1 MYISLSGQRRVFC
14 FDLFGESRWSRLIV
28 PVVGINVHEPMMRSS
43 DTPTTRELAQRLL
56 AYEEVEINPAMVDMP
71 AVCRVCDK
79 LRRPLSTLAGAA
91 GFRSLLARALTLA
104 KQESPVL
111 GAGEV
116 QPDGSLQGLNDE
128 AAQSGA
134 VLIAHLIGLMVT
146 FIGESLTLRLL
157 HDVWL
162 DLPGSE
168 INFGRNES
176 E

>member
-1 MYISLSGQRRVFC
+1 M
-14 FDLFGESRWSRLIV
+14 
-28 PVVGINVHEPMMRSS
+28 H
-43 DTPTTRELAQRLL
+43 
-56 AYEEVEINPAMVDMP
+56 

-79 LRRPLSTLAGAA
+79 LRRPLTTLAGAA

-111 GAGEV
+111 GAWEV
-116 QPDGSLQGLNDE
+116 KPDGSLQCLNGE
-128 AAQSGA
+128 GSQSGV
-134 VLIAHLIGLMVT
+134 VLISHLIGLMIT

-162 DLPGSE
+162 NLPGSE

-176 E
+176 K

>member
-1 MYISLSGQRRVFC
+1 MR
-14 FDLFGESRWSRLIV
+14 
-28 PVVGINVHEPMMRSS
+28 NVNTNDHEQMMRSA

-56 AYEEVEINPAMVDMP
+56 ASEGVGTSPSMADMH

-79 LRRPLSTLAGAA
+79 LRRPLTTLAGVA

-111 GAGEV
+111 GGWEV
-116 QPDGSLQGLNDE
+116 KSDGSLEGLNGE

-134 VLIAHLIGLMVT
+134 VLIAHLIGLMIT

-168 INFGRNES
+168 IKFERNQS
-176 E
+176 K

>member
-1 MYISLSGQRRVFC
+1 MQG
-14 FDLFGESRWSRLIV
+14 
-28 PVVGINVHEPMMRSS
+28 VGTNVHEQMIRSA

-56 AYEEVEINPAMVDMP
+56 AYEGAETSPSMADMHT
-71 AVCRVCDK
+71 VCRVCDK
-79 LRRPLSTLAGAA
+79 LRRPLTTLAGAA

-111 GAGEV
+111 GAWEV
-116 QPDGSLQGLNDE
+116 KSDGSLQGLNGE

-134 VLIAHLIGLMVT
+134 VLIAHLLGLMIT

-162 DLPGSE
+162 DLSRSE
-168 INFGRNES
+168 NKLGRKES

>member
-1 MYISLSGQRRVFC
+1 
-14 FDLFGESRWSRLIV
+14 
-28 PVVGINVHEPMMRSS
+28 MMRSS

-56 AYEEVEINPAMVDMP
+56 THEAVGISPAVADTQ

-79 LRRPLSTLAGAA
+79 LRRPLTTLAGAA

-111 GAGEV
+111 GAWEIRS
-116 QPDGSLQGLNDE
+116 DGSLEGVNGE
-128 AAQSGA
+128 AAQPGA
-134 VLIAHLIGLMVT
+134 VLVAHLIGLMIT
-146 FIGESLTLRLL
+146 FIGEALTLRLL

-162 DLPGSE
+162 DLPDSE

-176 E
+176 K